1 MLSWQS
7 NRNGMSKLDFNTKT
21 GKFEVSVDLVN
32 GKHIRKSFYF
42 YKNAVRRLIHYRKK
56 YDLN

>member
-7 NRNGMSKLDFNTKT
+7 NHNGMSKLDFNTKT
-21 GKFEVSVDLVN
+21 GKFEVSVDLVG

>member
-7 NRNGMSKLDFNTKT
+7 NQNGTSKMGFNAKT
-21 GKFEVSVDLVN
+21 GNFEVSVDLTE

-42 YKNAVRRLIHYRKK
+42 YKNAVRRLIRYRKK
-56 YDLN
+56 YGLD

>member
-1 MLSWQS
+1 MISWQS
-7 NRNGMSKLDFNTKT
+7 NHNGMSKLDFNTKT
-21 GKFEVSVDLVN
+21 GKFEVSVDLVG

-42 YKNAVRRLIHYRKK
+42 YKNAVRRLNHYRKK

>member
-21 GKFEVSVDLVN
+21 GKFEVSVDLTS

-42 YKNAVRRLIHYRKK
+42 YKNAVRRLIRCRKK
-56 YDLN
+56 YGLD